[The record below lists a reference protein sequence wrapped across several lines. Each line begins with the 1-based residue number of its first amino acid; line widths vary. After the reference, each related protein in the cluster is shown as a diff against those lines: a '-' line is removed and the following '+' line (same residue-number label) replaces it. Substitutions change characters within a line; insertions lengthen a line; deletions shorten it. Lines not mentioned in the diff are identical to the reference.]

1 MDMSAL
7 HPNLAV
13 SDARA
18 AIDFYTA
25 AFGAEVD
32 DVITAGDAIIH
43 SDLRL
48 PTTAGFSTFTV
59 AQEFP
64 GAGSTAPDPD
74 GPTSVS
80 FTVPVPDTDAA
91 LDRFCTGEYISEH
104 GRARGLVR
112 GVPPGRG
119 ALPVR
124 APLVLRDGRGLGHA
138 RRRAAGQRRVD
149 ERAADRLS
157 GRPTG

>member
-18 AIDFYTA
+18 AID
-25 AFGAEVD
+25 
-32 DVITAGDAIIH
+32 DVITAGAAIIH

-91 LDRFCTGEYISEH
+91 YA
-104 GRARGLVR
+104 RAV
-112 GVPPGRG
+112 
-119 ALPVR
+119 
-124 APLVLRDGRGLGHA
+124 
-138 RRRAAGQRRVD
+138 AAGATSTAEPADWFEGFRQAAVRCPFGPRWYFVTVADSVTPDDVQRASD
-149 ERAADRLS
+149 AWMSEQ
-157 GRPTG
+157 PTG

>member
-1 MDMSAL
+1 MSAL

-18 AIDFYTA
+18 AIEFYRA

-32 DVITAGDAIIH
+32 DVITAGDAIVH

-48 PTTAGFSTFTV
+48 PTASGFSTFTV

-64 GAGSTAPDPD
+64 GAGSVAPDAD

-80 FTVPVPDTDAA
+80 FSLPVADTDASYA
-91 LDRFCTGEYISEH
+91 RAVAAGRRVRPSPRTGSRIP
-104 GRARGLVR
+104 A
-112 GVPPGRG
+112 GRG

-124 APLVLRDGRGLGHA
+124 APLVLRHGRRLGHA
-138 RRRAAGQRRVD
+138 RRRPARERRVD
-149 ERAADRLS
+149 ERAADRL
-157 GRPTG
+157 TVL

>member
-32 DVITAGDAIIH
+32 DVISAGDAIIH

-48 PTTAGFSTFTV
+48 PTASGFSTFTV

-64 GAGSTAPDPD
+64 GAGSVAPDPE
-74 GPTSVS
+74 GPTPVS

-91 LDRFCTGEYISEH
+91 FA
-104 GRARGLVR
+104 RAI
-112 GVPPGRG
+112 
-119 ALPVR
+119 
-124 APLVLRDGRGLGHA
+124 
-138 RRRAAGQRRVD
+138 AAGATSTSEPADWFEGFRQASVRCPFGHRWYFTTVADSVTAEDVQRASD
-149 ERAADRLS
+149 AWMSEQPA
-157 GRPTG
+157 G

>member
-13 SDARA
+13 SDARG
-18 AIDFYTA
+18 AIDFYVA

-74 GPTSVS
+74 GPTSVG
-80 FTVPVPDTDAA
+80 TAPDLVD
-91 LDRFCTGEYISEH
+91 S
-104 GRARGLVR
+104 RG
-112 GVPPGRG
+112 
-119 ALPVR
+119 
-124 APLVLRDGRGLGHA
+124 
-138 RRRAAGQRRVD
+138 
-149 ERAADRLS
+149 
-157 GRPTG
+157 